1 MDRDEVHQ
9 AAADLRDA
17 LNPPRI
23 MMAVDVERTLS
34 KAQRIVEMTSPSNG
48 SGQYDTFQGKRAG
61 VERWHTLR
69 PT

>member
-48 SGQYDTFQGKRAG
+48 LNMTHSKASGQEF
-61 VERWHTLR
+61 
-69 PT
+69 